1 MAYKQFRNDLYIKE
15 IQQKLK
21 NIAVEQPIIDKYY
34 SEFRA
39 KLKPTIEETTKDA
52 NSNQIRN
59 IIINELSPI
68 LKNQTSNFIETL
80 SNSNDLIA
88 FYKFGPA
95 FLNQVKDIRDLDS
108 SFLIALWNKYKSKI
122 LTNDFE
128 EEEKNSVPIAQ
139 EIIAP
144 FGIAPSGMP
153 YAKRGRKPKQSGDAR
168 PATSSKIS
176 YLDQLKNSPQFKA
189 RQITEEIP
197 TLSLEGI
204 GIRKMHHH
212 TLKKTVGRG
221 IVGETY
227 VSRR

>member
-21 NIAVEQPIIDKYY
+21 NISVEQPIIDKYY

-128 EEEKNSVPIAQ
+128 EEEKYAVPIAQ

-153 YAKRGRKPKQSGDAR
+153 HAKRGRKPKESTR
-168 PATSSKIS
+168 PATSTKIS
-176 YLDQLKNSPQFKA
+176 YIEQLKNSSQFKA
-189 RQITEEIP
+189 RQISEEIP
-197 TLSLEGI
+197 VLSLEGH

-212 TLKKTVGRG
+212 TLKKTIGRG

>member
-39 KLKPTIEETTKDA
+39 KLKPTIEESPP
-52 NSNQIRN
+52 NPNNNQIRN

-68 LKNQTSNFIETL
+68 LKSQTSNFIETL

-95 FLNQVKDIRDLDS
+95 FLNQVKDIRNLDS
-108 SFLIALWNKYKSKI
+108 SFLNALWNKYKSKM

-128 EEEKNSVPIAQ
+128 EEEKYSIPIAQ

-144 FGIAPSGMP
+144 FGTTASGIP
-153 YAKRGRKPKQSGDAR
+153 REKAGRKSKGDAR

-176 YLDQLKNSPQFKA
+176 YLNQLTNSPQFKA
-189 RQITEEIP
+189 RQADVSYVP
-197 TLSLEGI
+197 ALSLEGH
-204 GIRKMHHH
+204 GIHKMHHH
-212 TLKKTVGRG
+212 TLKRTVGRG
-221 IVGETY
+221 VVGDTCIN
-227 VSRR
+227 RR

>member
-21 NIAVEQPIIDKYY
+21 NIAVEQPIIDKCY
-34 SEFRA
+34 SEFRS
-39 KLKPTIEETTKDA
+39 KLKPTIEESPP
-52 NSNQIRN
+52 NPNNNQIRN

-95 FLNQVKDIRDLDS
+95 FLNQVKDIRNLDS

-128 EEEKNSVPIAQ
+128 EEEKYAVPIAQ

-153 YAKRGRKPKQSGDAR
+153 HAKRGRKPKESTR
-168 PATSSKIS
+168 PATSTKIS
-176 YLDQLKNSPQFKA
+176 YMEQLKNSSQFKA
-189 RQITEEIP
+189 RQISEDIP
-197 TLSLEGI
+197 ALSLEGH

-212 TLKKTVGRG
+212 TLKKTIGRG